1 MSIRAFIPRLRAIRR
16 TAALALAMVM
26 LIGLFPTT
34 AFSITDADP
43 QVTLKA
49 WLTVASETVYSS
61 KSDSSQTIT
70 ETDYNA
76 LPAESK
82 ADYECVYQNTI
93 DSSVIKTLQEYGA
106 LEAAEQA
113 SYTLKYRKIGSD
125 PAVLIDDSAYGNM
138 PVVGKNQYSV
148 DTYYTYTPHVQ
159 AGNAPVGSSD
169 LTATWQV
176 GSDST
181 PSSDGNTLPTTSTE
195 DVTAAISYDGLVVN
209 ASCAHDEVGGEGAKA
224 DWSVAADTPVHV
236 SGTKQWTI
244 TPNVANG
251 SIDGAKFVTAEG
263 TEGYT
268 VDVTTGTITYTGS
281 GDSFTP
287 TVYVVGKDHGSIIY
301 GKLTYAALTVDQAAP
316 TYEITTSPA
325 AGTNNGGKTYF
336 NSDLTITVT
345 ATDAA
350 GNFDATASSVEYTLN
365 REEKNA
371 TFSGNTA
378 TIPLTSDGEVKFTRI
393 VVADTFGNKRT
404 VQAGVNTLT
413 ETYVLDKTA
422 PTVTLSADGVRVV
435 EKSGTNYLVLDDL
448 SGAKNYAV
456 KIEDNSPF
464 TVDDQITG
472 SEQSYSWSGTPTD
485 DTGSDGIPDTLT
497 FPLNSVTD
505 AAENPPVN
513 VIVNGKTFAG
523 GTIPVLADSAVASVT
538 VGANSTL
545 ETPIH
550 GTGAMDFTVPI
561 TITGESNP
569 TITNV
574 QYWFVD
580 DEDDLLTGEADAENV
595 GGPVT
600 PPVDP
605 ADPYTINVTP
615 SENAEGVAKLYL
627 RVTDSKGYIHEP
639 NPVDVKVDTKA
650 PRISYSYEP
659 AGTPTAN
666 TYYDAEKTITVT
678 VEDDN
683 LNTTTSKV
691 NYTIAGEDAQS
702 VSFTVDATGT
712 ATATVTVTDGQ
723 KLTSFNV
730 NATDTCGNNKQE
742 AFDDGKLPFTVDKT
756 PPEVSLDKLTQETE
770 DENAVVNGHTTKKY
784 TDKGDDAYYI
794 YDGVRYYPSNKT
806 VLVIGTD
813 ANFNDEAGS
822 ISAIVGGTTTKK
834 FTASS
839 TDKWDP
845 AGTESYQKGV
855 TFGDGDR
862 VTGISA
868 TVRDKAGNDKTESND
883 IQFVVDTTDPVAEIA
898 VDTVGGVTVDADP
911 TTYYS
916 SAKLVTITV
925 TEANFNS
932 AGAFTTVAYQLGDA
946 PETTIDGLTWSQDD
960 GKWVTRFAVSDAE
973 LDSNVTISELTV
985 PVKIRT
991 TDKALKK
998 ITVTPADLAG
1008 NVGTSVN
1015 TDASLSMIVDTTDPT
1030 AEMGFYKVDD
1040 QTAIGVTQH
1049 SSNDSIAM
1057 QYFDEG
1063 VRIRVTVTDA
1073 NFDSKKSVI
1082 VVTTKVGEE
1091 EPTAHRYTNDESI
1104 TDRQAIVWTQ
1114 DTTDQSKWTATILVT
1129 DQSGDGTRLV
1139 TSKNAIITL
1148 NLTAYDRAGR
1158 SFTTDPSYTNFLV
1171 DTTQP
1176 VLKTF
1181 TVPSAALGGTKYYDK
1196 AQTIQVV
1203 ISDAH
1208 FKQDATSVKVTMSDN
1223 SVHSL
1228 AATWVKDSA
1237 TDDYTAT
1244 ISFDET
1250 LCKTTSGKY
1259 HAVKKVEVTSEDHAG
1274 NKLVKDAGLLTTV
1287 AGETAGTWYIETNFV
1302 VDTTAPKVTAFTV
1315 PTGETNG
1322 ALKYYDADQTVTV
1335 TVEEQNFNT
1344 ADANNYLEI
1353 ILSNN
1358 STIKAQNPA
1367 WTQDGDAY
1375 TATVTIQDSNLND
1388 TSSDSAYLTVKTAKL
1403 VAADRSGNKVTN
1415 ANSLSGVLT
1424 ADLNAWLYVETNFL
1438 VDTVAPELIAFTT
1451 PDSGLDHS
1459 TITYYGETKQI
1470 IVTVKEKN
1478 FDTTAASS
1486 YVSVTMSDD
1495 TTKAAYATWDKSTEE
1510 GHTDEYTATITVND
1524 AYTKDTNG
1532 YGIAVKEVK
1541 VVAQDLAGRKLAKT
1555 DSTVNGTSFTSGDV
1569 SGYSASANFIVD
1581 TDAIETSEIEI
1592 ALPNTSGIPSRT
1604 VGSNTVYYFDANQNI
1619 VVTVADANFDP
1630 ATATVTVTVGEST
1643 DNEFDSEELTWS
1655 KTNADG
1661 KWSTTIIVTD
1671 VNDSTVRTNNKVEV
1685 SNVPVTKVAVSAQ
1698 DFVQANAASANKDDL
1713 RFIVD
1718 TTAPEISYDIPT
1730 GQQFRSSVQT
1740 VKVTVKDH
1748 NFDAANSAV
1757 KVDGENVAAEW
1768 VAIAPIDAVEAYQ
1781 MTFTLGD
1788 YGALV
1793 KKTSQFGSVVVDAK
1807 DFSDNGGVNQD
1818 DPTSSSAAL
1827 GFTVDTAAPSVS
1839 ISFNSTPV
1847 NVSGGINYYD
1857 TPQTIQCF
1865 ASDTNLS
1872 SQSITAVV
1880 NGETKHLSS
1889 MTLTV
1894 SDANGQILTNEG
1906 PLTSLTITATD
1917 QAGHSSSTT
1926 INPNMIVDT
1935 TAPVVSAQM
1944 SSNIAGVL
1952 SREENGST
1960 AYYIVP
1966 KTLVSSETRDD
1977 EPIEEEYSVTLNVE
1991 DRNIALTGTVNQ
2003 KDYNLT
2009 FRSEDGTETWV
2020 KNGDSYTVEKRVRI
2034 QKNAT
2039 GVIRFQTRVID
2050 LAGNTP
2056 KEDIDIVS
2064 TGLEEGMAATAMR
2077 LHFDDGGNGTI
2088 DARIDRRQSS
2098 TEFDAVIPDVKVTPN
2113 VQPVGTA
2120 LGTTD
2125 TQLFDGSFNAFS
2137 MTIYDGRPAAGD
2149 SATQTNNS
2157 GIAEVTWSLDD
2168 GLQNVSFLTT
2178 DGNDRDDLTQL
2189 TDVVYEK
2196 AYRIPIIAHGQNETN
2211 EAKLTITIRDNVG
2224 NVITVPIAF
2233 AVDNLSPRV
2242 SVTYDNNDVRNNTY
2256 FRANRIA
2263 SIEVT
2268 DINFDPLD
2276 SSLYEITTA
2285 VAHSAWTSDGSIHRA
2300 TVAYAQDGDYTF
2312 AMHAA
2317 DRARNMT
2324 ADGSVIYNGAAPNR
2338 FTVDKTAP
2346 IISVSYDNNSSH
2358 NDKYYNAV
2366 RTASIVITEHNFDQ
2380 RQGLRVAAV
2389 ATEGTAPHASGFST
2403 GSDRHVATVPFLE
2416 DGAYTL
2422 AVEYTDLA
2430 GNPAEPYR
2438 SGEFTIDT
2446 VPPEIVITGVQM
2458 INTDVAAPII
2468 TFTDENFDTNGYSV
2482 ETLFSTGLRSG
2493 VLTQLSSTV
2502 SGADRHGAVVSYN
2515 DTPHTKSSDGI
2526 YELTARATDL
2536 AGNESESVKI
2546 TYSVNRFGSTYF
2558 TDDDVTKSL
2567 AVSGY
2572 ARSSTDLQIIEFN
2585 PNQLSESTVTLTVNG
2600 KTITLNR
2607 GSDYSMVAS
2616 GNDSSGYRY
2625 LYSIFSTAFEESGEV
2640 REGAYIVTL
2649 SSVDSAG
2656 NTNSN
2661 RSNADLDS
2669 EGNESTLE
2677 LNFTID
2683 ATPPLVMITGIQD
2696 GDRIQE
2702 SNREVTVYFSDGN
2715 EVASV
2720 EIYLN
2725 DELTYTFAGQELAS
2739 LGGEYLFNLVERD
2752 NDQTLRV
2759 LVRDLAGNEADS
2771 GNYRFYLNSSALMQ
2785 FAHNRGLLYG
2795 SISGAVVLAGGI
2807 IYLFTSPGKAAIVSK
2822 IANGAFGKKRK

>member
-61 KSDSSQTIT
+61 KSDPSQTIT
-70 ETDYNA
+70 ETVYDG
-76 LPAESK
+76 LPVESQ
-82 ADYECVYQNTI
+82 ADYECVYQNKSDPNDI
-93 DSSVIKTLQEYGA
+93 ITLQQYEA
-106 LEAAEQA
+106 LVVGEQA
-113 SYTLKYRKIGSD
+113 SYALKYRKIGSD
-125 PAVLIDDSAYGNM
+125 PADLIESSAYEVM
-138 PVVGKNQYSV
+138 QEVGKNQYSV

-159 AGNAPVGSSD
+159 VDDAPVDISN

-176 GSDST
+176 GSVST
-181 PSSDGNTLPTTSTE
+181 PSSDGNTLTTTSTE

-209 ASCAHDEVGGEGAKA
+209 ASCAHDAAGGEGAKA
-224 DWSVAADTPVHV
+224 DWSVAVDTPAHV
-236 SGTKQWTI
+236 SGAKQWTI
-244 TPNVANG
+244 TPTVPTG
-251 SIDGAKFVTAEG
+251 SIDGAKFVTADG

-268 VDVTTGTITYTGS
+268 VDETTGTITYTGE
-281 GDSFTP
+281 DTSFTP
-287 TVYVVGKDHGSIIY
+287 TVYVVGKDNGSRIY
-301 GKLTYAALTVDQAAP
+301 GKLNYAALTVDQAEP

-365 REEKNA
+365 DIAQTPA
-371 TFSGNTA
+371 TFTGTVA
-378 TIPLTSDGEVKFTRI
+378 EIPLTSDGEVKLTRI
-393 VVADTFGNKRT
+393 VVADTFGNET
-404 VQAGVNTLT
+404 TDEADEDTLT
-413 ETYVLDKTA
+413 ATYVLDKTA

-435 EKSGTNYLVLDDL
+435 ENSGTNYLVLNDL
-448 SGAKNYAV
+448 SGAKDYAV
-456 KIEDNSPF
+456 KIEDNSPL
-464 TVDDQITG
+464 TVIDPITG
-472 SEQSYSWSGTPTD
+472 SEQPYSWSGTPTD
-485 DTGSDGIPDTLT
+485 TGSDDIPDTLT

-505 AAENPPVN
+505 AAENHPAD

-523 GTIPVLADSAVASVT
+523 GTIPVLANSAVPVVT
-538 VGANSTL
+538 VGDNSTL
-545 ETPIH
+545 ATPIH

-561 TITGESNP
+561 TITGDGNP
-569 TITNV
+569 TISTV
-574 QYWFVD
+574 EYWFVD
-580 DEDDLLTGEADAENV
+580 GDALLTGEADAEHV
-595 GGPVT
+595 GTATAPVG
-600 PPVDP
+600 P

-627 RVTDSKGYIHEP
+627 RVTDSEGYIHEP
-639 NPVDVKVDTKA
+639 DPVDVKVDTKA
-650 PRISYSYEP
+650 PRISYSYAP

-666 TYYDAEKTITVT
+666 TYYDAQKAITVT

-730 NATDTCGNNKQE
+730 NATDTCGNNVQE

-756 PPEVSLDKLTQETE
+756 PPEVSFDKLTQATE
-770 DENAVVNGHTTKKY
+770 DESAVVNGHTTKKY
-784 TDKGDDAYYI
+784 TDKGNDDYYI
-794 YDGVRYYPSNKT
+794 YNDVRYYSSNKT

-813 ANFNDEAGS
+813 ANFDDEEGS
-822 ISAIVGGTTTKK
+822 ISATVGGSTTEK

-839 TDKWDP
+839 TDKWGSAD
-845 AGTESYQKGV
+845 TESYQKGV
-855 TFGDGDR
+855 TFEDGDR

-868 TVRDKAGNDKTESND
+868 TAWDKAGNDTTESND
-883 IQFVVDTTDPVAEIA
+883 IQFVVDTTNPEAAIA
-898 VDTVGGVTVDADP
+898 VDTAGGVTVDADP

-960 GKWVTRFAVSDAE
+960 GKWVTRFAVSDAAI
-973 LDSNVTISELTV
+973 DSSVTISELTV
-985 PVKIRT
+985 PVKIQT
-991 TDKALKK
+991 TNKALKK
-998 ITVTPADLAG
+998 ITVKPADLAG
-1008 NVGTSVN
+1008 NVGTLVN
-1015 TDASLSMIVDTTDPT
+1015 TDSSLSMIVDTTDPT

-1040 QTAIGVTQH
+1040 QTAIGVTQL
-1049 SSNDSIAM
+1049 SSNDSIEM

-1104 TDRQAIVWTQ
+1104 TDGQAIVWTQ

-1158 SFTTDPSYTNFLV
+1158 SFATDPSYTNFLV

-1181 TVPSAALGGTKYYDK
+1181 TVPSAALGGGTEYYNE

-1228 AATWVKDSA
+1228 AATWVKDSI

-1250 LCKTTSGKY
+1250 LCKTTSGAY
-1259 HAVKKVEVTSEDHAG
+1259 RAVKKVEVTSEDHAG
-1274 NKLVKDAGLLTTV
+1274 NKLVKDDGLPATV
-1287 AGETAGTWYIETNFV
+1287 VSETAGTWYIETNFV

-1315 PTGETNG
+1315 PAGETNG
-1322 ALKYYDADQTVTV
+1322 ALKYYNANQTVTV

-1459 TITYYGETKQI
+1459 TIAYYGETKQI
-1470 IVTVKEKN
+1470 IVTAKEKN
-1478 FDTTAASS
+1478 FDTTVVNS
-1486 YVSVTMSDD
+1486 YVSVTMSDN
-1495 TTKAAYATWDKSTEE
+1495 TTKEAYATWVKSTEE
-1510 GHTDEYTATITVND
+1510 GRTDEYTATITVND

-1555 DSTVNGTSFTSGDV
+1555 DSTVNGTSFTSEDV

-1592 ALPNTSGIPSRT
+1592 ALPDTSGIPSRT

-1619 VVTVADANFDP
+1619 VVTVADANFNP
-1630 ATATVTVTVGEST
+1630 EAASVTVTVGEST

-1671 VNDSTVRTNNKVEV
+1671 VNDSTVSTNNKVEV

-1730 GQQFRSSVQT
+1730 GQQFRSSIQT

-1857 TPQTIQCF
+1857 TPQTIQCS

-2178 DGNDRDDLTQL
+2178 DGNDRDDLTHL

-2438 SGEFTIDT
+2438 SGEFIIDT